1 MMDVVAAELRDQLR
15 EDADKAANV
24 VLHLAERLN
33 VLQVCIKDFRKGKG
47 KGKGKGLDT
56 ICSFPKL
63 LYR

>member
-47 KGKGKGLDT
+47 KGLDT